1 MFVFDFFSSIPY
13 TLLRGLAV
21 SNSGRFVVSS
31 SHDRSIRIWEQTDE
45 QIFLDV
51 CLSHVDKYL
60 PVDCRRSAKTTLMN
74 CSRNRY
80 WTSVKSTLMTPPPP
94 RQLR

>member
-51 CLSHVDKYL
+51 CLFRSLWINTYL
-60 PVDCRRSAKTTLMN
+60 LIAGGARKRP
-74 CSRNRY
+74 
-80 WTSVKSTLMTPPPP
+80 
-94 RQLR
+94 